1 MATVFLLGPSEWLDT
16 QTGPSPREQRRELAG
31 ILRNH
36 GHRIILM
43 EDELDRQSEDMVGK
57 FDRLLRSSTDVVIY
71 WPTKAK
77 MSTTYTEMVLLR
89 KAGEEGPLPRLWFL
103 HHENVATIERGVF
116 KVHEPGARSRYSRA
130 SLCLVSGRFRGGR
143 PRTCAS
149 APPSWPRSSAEGH
162 MPACP
167 ATTSALHGNAMDLA
181 QSTERPMARAL
192 AMGGRSPCVV
202 NPRA

>member
-1 MATVFLLGPSEWLDT
+1 
-16 QTGPSPREQRRELAG
+16 
-31 ILRNH
+31 
-36 GHRIILM
+36 
-43 EDELDRQSEDMVGK
+43 
-57 FDRLLRSSTDVVIY
+57 
-71 WPTKAK
+71 
-77 MSTTYTEMVLLR
+77 MVLLR

-116 KVHEPGARSRYSRA
+116 KVHEPAHEAGTSRA

-167 ATTSALHGNAMDLA
+167 ATTSALHSNAMDLA